1 MLSRS
6 IIRRLSHED
15 RSNVRDGAFFMTALT
30 GTLAYFNY
38 REYIKK
44 DFLRSEAHY
53 RLNSRLENI
62 TPWKQLYFTW
72 WRMPDEEFNAYHRF
86 MPYFIIG

>member
-6 IIRRLSHED
+6 VIKRLTQED
-15 RSNVRDGAFFMTALT
+15 RTYVKDGAIFLAAVT
-30 GTLAYFNY
+30 GGFAYFNY

-53 RLNSRLENI
+53 RFSSRI
-62 TPWKQLYFTW
+62 
-72 WRMPDEEFNAYHRF
+72 
-86 MPYFIIG
+86 